1 MPSQKNIQQV
11 EKLSEKLNTAKAVYI
26 TDFAGLNVGNIT
38 DLRSKFFEASVE
50 FTVAKN
56 TLIKLAAESNKIEG
70 LDEFLSGPTA
80 LAISYEEPTAPA
92 RVIKAFAKE
101 HNKPKVKGV
110 LFEGEIL
117 DGAEFKRIANLPDKD
132 QLLATLVAMLKNP
145 ITKFVS
151 AMNSPMVNLVSSLNS
166 LKEKKS

>member
-11 EKLSEKLNTAKAVYI
+11 EEISEKLSSAKSVFI
-26 TDFAGLNVGNIT
+26 TDYVGLDVKNIT
-38 DLRSKFFEASVE
+38 ELRSKFYGASVE

-56 TLIKLAAESNKIEG
+56 TLVKLAAKLNKIDG

-80 LAISYEEPTAPA
+80 LAISYEEPIAPA

-101 HNKPKVKGV
+101 HDKPKVKGF
-110 LFEGEIL
+110 LFEGEIF
-117 DGAEFKRIANLPDKD
+117 DGEQFKRIANLPDKD
-132 QLLATLVAMLKNP
+132 QLLAIFAAMLKSP
-145 ITKFVS
+145 LTKFVS
-151 AMNSPMVNLVSSLNS
+151 AINSPMVKLVSSLNS